1 MMCGSAKSEIR
12 KTGTETSPAVAT
24 RNAGKCGRSFA
35 IIVREIALV
44 LVLVLVVGC
53 ASTAK
58 RPPSDREFTFG
69 RDTFAYA
76 NELVWDYEVDPATG
90 EMTTRPRDPKP
101 DYTHHCF
108 VVARAARQFFDFAR
122 FDPAQPKAAPAEY
135 RRLIAAVVARDPR
148 ANPARRE
155 PVVIPGYA
163 NLHEFSRDH
172 EALLKEECGGAWQ
185 SYVQRG
191 HWRMLWPIT
200 TSQQQ
205 RMAERLQGE
214 LDRGIA
220 PVIHL
225 VRFPQLT
232 INHAVVV
239 YTAVAT
245 GTGVE
250 FRCYDPNNP
259 VEPLVI
265 TYRNEER
272 RFHTPPN
279 NYFIGGRVDVYE
291 VYRNWWY

>member
-1 MMCGSAKSEIR
+1 MCATV
-12 KTGTETSPAVAT
+12 KTEFRTPKIETAPRFVPRNTWPCGLSFTTVA
-24 RNAGKCGRSFA
+24 
-35 IIVREIALV
+35 REIALV
-44 LVLVLVVGC
+44 LVLVLSLGC

-58 RPPSDREFTFG
+58 RLPSDREFTFG

-76 NELVWDYEVDPATG
+76 NELVWDYEFDPATG
-90 EMTTRPRDPKP
+90 ELTTRPRDPKP
-101 DYTHHCF
+101 AYTHHCF

-122 FDPAQPKAAPAEY
+122 FDPAQPRVAPAEY
-135 RRLIAAVVARDPR
+135 RRLVAAVIARDPR
-148 ANPARRE
+148 ADPSRRE

-163 NLHEFSRDH
+163 SLHEFSRDH
-172 EALLKEECGGAWQ
+172 EALLKGACGGAWQ

-191 HWRMLWPIT
+191 HWRLVWPLT
-200 TSQQQ
+200 TAQQQ
-205 RMAERLQGE
+205 RMAGRLRDE

-239 YTAVAT
+239 YEAVET

-259 VEPLVI
+259 VAPLLI
-265 TYRNEER
+265 TYRSEER
-272 RFHTPPN
+272 RFFTPPN
-279 NYFIGGRVDVYE
+279 NYFRGGRVDVYE
-291 VYRNWWY
+291 VYRNWLY

>member
-1 MMCGSAKSEIR
+1 MMCGPAKTEIR
-12 KTGTETSPAVAT
+12 TPKTETAPRSVAGIT
-24 RNAGKCGRSFA
+24 WNCGRSFA
-35 IIVREIALV
+35 TIAREVALV
-44 LVLVLVVGC
+44 LVLVLVLGC
-53 ASTAK
+53 ASTAS
-58 RPPSDREFTFG
+58 RPPSDRTFVFG

-76 NELVWDYEVDPATG
+76 NELVWEYEPDATTG
-90 EMTTRPRDPKP
+90 AMTTRPREPKP

-122 FDPAQPKAAPAEY
+122 FDPAQPKVTPADY
-135 RRLIAAVVARDPR
+135 RRLIARVVTRDPR
-148 ANPARRE
+148 ADPSRRE

-191 HWRMLWPIT
+191 HWRLIWPLT
-200 TSQQQ
+200 PGHQQ
-205 RMAERLQGE
+205 RMANRLQGE

-239 YTAVAT
+239 FAAVAT
-245 GTGVE
+245 DMGVE

-259 VEPLVI
+259 VEPLLI

>member
-1 MMCGSAKSEIR
+1 MMCGRVKSEIR
-12 KTGTETSPAVAT
+12 KPGTETAPLSVT
-24 RNAGKCGRSFA
+24 RSTWPRGLSFTTIA
-35 IIVREIALV
+35 RQFALV
-44 LVLVLVVGC
+44 LVLVLVLGC

-58 RPPSDREFTFG
+58 RPPSDRAFVFG

-76 NELVWDYEVDPATG
+76 NELVWDYELDPATG

-101 DYTHHCF
+101 AYTHHCF

-122 FDPAQPKAAPAEY
+122 FDPAQPKVAPAEY
-135 RRLIAAVVARDPR
+135 RRLIAAVIARDPR

-163 NLHEFSRDH
+163 NLHTFSRDH

-191 HWRMLWPIT
+191 HWRMIWPLT
-200 TSQQQ
+200 KAQQQ
-205 RMAERLQGE
+205 RMAGRLRAE
-214 LDRGIA
+214 LDRGVA

-239 YTAVAT
+239 YEAVAT

-279 NYFIGGRVDVYE
+279 NYFIGGRVNVYE
-291 VYRNWWY
+291 VYRNWLY